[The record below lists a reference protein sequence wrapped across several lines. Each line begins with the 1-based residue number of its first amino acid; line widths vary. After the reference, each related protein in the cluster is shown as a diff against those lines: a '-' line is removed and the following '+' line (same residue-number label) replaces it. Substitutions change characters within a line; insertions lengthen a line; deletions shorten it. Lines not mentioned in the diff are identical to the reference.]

1 VSHPDPSDAA
11 FEGIFPVLCTPFA
24 EDGSLD
30 LEGQRAVVRFALG
43 AGVDGMVL
51 FGMGAEVN
59 KLTPDER
66 RTLCET
72 ILAEVGGRVP
82 VLVGVGAESTHHAV
96 RLAEHAQR
104 CGAAGIV
111 VPPPM
116 TSNLDADELDPY
128 FEAIAGAV
136 DLPVMLQDA
145 PEYIGVGLS
154 PALVVRLARVR
165 PNIRYVKLEA
175 GPDQTERWVAAV
187 GSGIRIFTGDAG
199 VHLLGC
205 LRAGAVGNIPAVDVV
220 DVLRQAYAAER
231 RGDRA
236 DAEATFA
243 PLLPYLTF
251 ALRGIDHCNACTKE
265 VLVTRS
271 VLPRA
276 GLRPPARTLTP
287 FARRHIESCLAG
299 LLRSGAPPGPQSG
312 YSSLR

>member
-1 VSHPDPSDAA
+1 MADATRPA

-24 EDGSLD
+24 GDGSLD
-30 LEGQRAVVRFALG
+30 RDGQLAVVRFALG
-43 AGVDGMVL
+43 CGVDGMVL
-51 FGMGAEVN
+51 FGMGSEVN
-59 KLTPDER
+59 KLLPDER
-66 RTLCET
+66 RELCEL
-72 ILAEVGGRVP
+72 ILEEVGGRVP

-104 CGAAGIV
+104 SGAAGIV
-111 VPPPM
+111 IPPPM

-128 FEAIAGAV
+128 FEAVAGAV

-154 PALVVRLARVR
+154 PALVARLAGTY

-175 GPDQTERWVAAV
+175 GPDQTERWIAAV
-187 GSGIRIFTGDAG
+187 GAGIRIFTGDAG

-205 LRAGAVGNIPAVDVV
+205 LRAGAIGNIPAVDVA
-220 DVLRQAYAAER
+220 DVLEDAYRAER
-231 RGDRA
+231 RGDRRA
-236 DAEATFA
+236 AEATFA

-265 VLVTRS
+265 VLVKRG
-271 VLPRA
+271 VLPVG

-287 FARRHIESCLAG
+287 FARKHIAACLAD
-299 LLRSGAPPGPQSG
+299 LELAAPIA
-312 YSSLR
+312 